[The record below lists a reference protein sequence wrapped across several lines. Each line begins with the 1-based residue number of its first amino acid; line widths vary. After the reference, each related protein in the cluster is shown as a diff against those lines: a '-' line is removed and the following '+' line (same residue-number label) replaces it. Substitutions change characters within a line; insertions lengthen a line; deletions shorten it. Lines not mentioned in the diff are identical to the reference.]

1 MGYWVMKSDP
11 ETYSYADLETD
22 KKTVWDGVS
31 NNLALKHLRSMK
43 RGDQVLIYHSGNEK
57 ALVGIAE
64 IVSAPYPDPKKNNPK
79 LVVVE
84 VVPKGRL
91 VHPISLS
98 EIKLKRK
105 WKDFE
110 LLRMPRLSVMPVT
123 EAVWVG
129 LLKMTHPTS

>member
-1 MGYWVMKSDP
+1 MAYWLMKSDP
-11 ETYSYADLETD
+11 ETYSYADLERD

-43 RGDQVLIYHSGNEK
+43 RGDQVLIYHSGKEK

-84 VVPKGRL
+84 VVPKRRL
-91 VHPISLS
+91 AHPISLS

-110 LLRMPRLSVMPVT
+110 LLRMPSLSVMPVT

-129 LLKMTHPTS
+129 LLKMTRPTS